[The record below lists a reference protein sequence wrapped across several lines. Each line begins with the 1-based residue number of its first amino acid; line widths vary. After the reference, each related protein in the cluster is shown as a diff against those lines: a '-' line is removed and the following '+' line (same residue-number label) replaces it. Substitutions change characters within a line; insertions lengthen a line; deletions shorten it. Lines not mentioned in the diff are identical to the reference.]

1 MKPKS
6 VRSFQNSRFMRS
18 RNFNR
23 SLKFICFSYFHP
35 RALSILLQVLMTLI
49 TRPIRIPSIHHR
61 LQFNIFLFDTFFSL
75 SFFLEPRA
83 NSRRQIEL
91 KERNILVARDEDI
104 FRSHAEQI
112 CQKLSN
118 KLILTV
124 GLSSDSE
131 TWFNVFARGKKN
143 SCPTGLRI
151 FPYIVSYDFDKREQN
166 FRDNVRLQFIYS
178 SRSILLLLLKIV
190 LQF

>member
-1 MKPKS
+1 
-6 VRSFQNSRFMRS
+6 
-18 RNFNR
+18 
-23 SLKFICFSYFHP
+23 
-35 RALSILLQVLMTLI
+35 MTLI

-61 LQFNIFLFDTFFSL
+61 LQFNIFLFDTFFFL

-131 TWFNVFARGKKN
+131 TWFNVFARGKN

-178 SRSILLLLLKIV
+178 SRSILLLLFKIV